1 MKPYVYKL
9 THKET
14 GQFYIDYRENN
25 TLTADEDIIIYQS
38 SSKLIHEENE
48 NKGESQ

>member
-14 GQFYIDYRENN
+14 GQFYIGYREANK
-25 TLTADEDIIIYQS
+25 LPGYDKEKEKWYQ
-38 SSKLIHEENE
+38 
-48 NKGESQ
+48 